1 MKHKPRNNQN
11 SRMHRKRRT
20 IKWKFFLYLTGFT
33 GFLLFMLWYFQI
45 VNLNT
50 FYKMIKKSELKSA
63 SEKIIDDIN
72 SDDLESLITSI
83 ADNYDIS
90 VNLADTDGNTVYYEN
105 VVEASHIFIMSSS
118 QFDEMVQKARDN
130 GGSVMYEVDGKYRDG
145 FNPDDKGTIP
155 PEFNNDNTDQSGST
169 VSTSTSSATSE
180 TETSATDENSSSNPF
195 EGDFGK
201 KNMNDA
207 TATNARSVVCVN
219 IVTNSEGKEY
229 VLLTSSMITP
239 VDATVDTLRIQFIY
253 ITVIFVVLALGLAFV
268 ISQIVSRP
276 LVKINNS
283 AKKLAEGE
291 FDVIFEG
298 TGYKEVQE
306 LSATLNYAAEELG
319 RTENLRK
326 ELIANVSHDLRTPLT
341 MVTAYSE
348 VMRDIPGENNPE
360 NVQVIIDE
368 AKRLTNLVNDMLD
381 LSKLQSGVMDLNV
394 EEYDFTSSIF
404 AVLKRFSKLTEQ
416 SGYNVRFEYR
426 DNVKVIADEYK
437 IYQVVYNLINNAINY
452 AGEDKEVVVRQIV
465 HGNIVRLEV
474 EDHGEGISAEEVRN
488 IWDRYYKVDK
498 THKRAVQGTG
508 LGLSIV
514 QNILRLHDA
523 KFGVNSTPGRGSTF
537 WFELKTV
544 ENTK

>member
-1 MKHKPRNNQN
+1 MKHK
-11 SRMHRKRRT
+11 SRQRKSKVLRKRRT
-20 IKWKFFLYLTGFT
+20 IKWKFFLYLTGFI
-33 GFLLFMLWYFQI
+33 GVLLFLLWYFQI

-50 FYKMIKKSELKSA
+50 FYKTIKKSELKSA
-63 SEKIIDDIN
+63 SEKIVSDIN

-83 ADNYDIS
+83 ADHYDIS
-90 VNLADTDGNTVYYEN
+90 VNLTDTDGNTVYYEN
-105 VVEASHIFIMSSS
+105 LVEASHIFIMGAS

-130 GGSVMYEVDGKYRDG
+130 GGSVMYEVDGRYRDDFKPG
-145 FNPDDKGTIP
+145 SNGTIP
-155 PEFNNDNTDQSGST
+155 PGFNKDTYSKYNST
-169 VSTSTSSATSE
+169 KTASTE
-180 TETSATDENSSSNPF
+180 TETGSSKEAGTSANPF
-195 EGDFGK
+195 EGDYGK
-201 KNMNDA
+201 KSFNDA

-219 IVTNSEGKEY
+219 LVTTDAGKEY

-253 ITVIFVVLALGLAFV
+253 ITAIFLILALGLAFL

-291 FDVIFEG
+291 FEVVFEG

-381 LSKLQSGVMDLNV
+381 LSKLQSGVMNLNV
-394 EEYDFTSSIF
+394 EEYDFTSSIL
-404 AVLKRFSKLTEQ
+404 AVLKRYSKLTEQ
-416 SGYNVRFEYR
+416 SGYNVQFEYQ
-426 DNVKVIADEYK
+426 DNVKVLADEYK

-465 HGNIVRLEV
+465 HGDIVRLEV
-474 EDHGEGISAEEVRN
+474 EDHGEGIAQEEVRN

-498 THKRAVQGTG
+498 THKRAIQGTG

-514 QNILRLHDA
+514 QNILKLHDA
-523 KFGVNSTPGRGSTF
+523 KFGVNSTPGKGSIF
-537 WFELKTV
+537 WFELKTTDF
-544 ENTK
+544 ER